1 MWGSRRGIKDQKS
14 IDIINTARANKNFFK
29 KSFYVIPAFSDF
41 FFFSKLAFIWLRV
54 FLFPFSSVFFT
65 FLTFFFI
72 WLLCSKK
79 SYKMIQKRERSFKWC
94 ITNNNFS
101 STTHSLN
108 RKRRQSGFYFCFVL
122 RVTLSETFTKTRKKK
137 TSKMTHLW
145 VTFFSWSHDVVRCCG
160 NCPKYSFCFFC
171 FFFEVQSFMVKASFI
186 FIARRTFLFFFDFLI
201 FGKIYNKVRG
211 ILLLQMLQKD
221 LRNNHFLTEDM
232 ERLRVVV

>member
-1 MWGSRRGIKDQKS
+1 MLFLPFLIS
-14 IDIINTARANKNFFK
+14 
-29 KSFYVIPAFSDF
+29 F
-41 FFFSKLAFIWLRV
+41 FFQTSIHLTTG
-54 FLFPFSSVFFT
+54 FLFPFSSVFLRFSH
-65 FLTFFFI
+65 FFI

-160 NCPKYSFCFFC
+160 NCPKYSFCFFV
-171 FFFEVQSFMVKASFI
+171 FFRGTKFYGQSIIHLYRA
-186 FIARRTFLFFFDFLI
+186 ANFFVFLI
-201 FGKIYNKVRG
+201 FWFSEKYTIKCGVFCCCRCCKKTWEIIIFWRRIWN
-211 ILLLQMLQKD
+211 D
-221 LRNNHFLTEDM
+221 WE
-232 ERLRVVV
+232 

>member
-171 FFFEVQSFMVKASFI
+171 FFSRYKVLWSKHHSSLSRGE
-186 FIARRTFLFFFDFLI
+186 LFCFFLI
-201 FGKIYNKVRG
+201 FWFSEKYTIKWGVFCCCRCCKKTWEIIIFWRRIWN
-211 ILLLQMLQKD
+211 D
-221 LRNNHFLTEDM
+221 WE
-232 ERLRVVV
+232 

>member
-1 MWGSRRGIKDQKS
+1 MLFLPFLIS
-14 IDIINTARANKNFFK
+14 
-29 KSFYVIPAFSDF
+29 
-41 FFFSKLAFIWLRV
+41 FFSKLAFIWLRV
-54 FLFPFSSVFFT
+54 FFFLSHLFFYVSHI
-65 FLTFFFI
+65 FFI

-160 NCPKYSFCFFC
+160 NCPKYSFCFFV
-171 FFFEVQSFMVKASFI
+171 FFEVQSFMVKASFI
-186 FIARRTFLFFFDFLI
+186 FIARRTFLFFWFFDFRKNI
-201 FGKIYNKVRG
+201 
-211 ILLLQMLQKD
+211 Q
-221 LRNNHFLTEDM
+221 
-232 ERLRVVV
+232 